1 MNRKRKIQNVIS
13 SFLEGHITPE
23 QLTTYGETLVI
34 GRNNCPLQQCLKAVE
49 TMFPRLGPWVFTME
63 PRGLMLHWQYEG
75 PVNPVTFTDTIIEWD
90 AKKSIGYNQLLNMT
104 SMTEDIR
111 LVCVSWDHYKLS
123 KASER
128 NTDDSEEEEKGGGEE
143 TYQEDHHSSGSQ
155 PVWCWLWVISFPISV
170 CLYFI
175 LKYTSKLLK

>member
-1 MNRKRKIQNVIS
+1 MHRKGKIQNVIS
-13 SFLEGHITPE
+13 SFLGGHITPE

-34 GRNNCPLQQCLKAVE
+34 GRNDCPLQQCLKAVE
-49 TMFPRLGPWVFTME
+49 TMFPQLGPWVFTME

-75 PVNPVTFTDTIIEWD
+75 PLNPATVTDTIIDWD
-90 AKKSIGYNQLLNMT
+90 AKKSIGSKQLLKMT
-104 SMTEDIR
+104 SVTEDIR
-111 LVCVSWDHYKLS
+111 LVCVGWNSYKLS

-128 NTDDSEEEEKGGGEE
+128 NTDDSDGEEEGRGE
-143 TYQEDHHSSGSQ
+143 TFQGDHTSESH
-155 PVWCWLWVISFPISV
+155 PIWCWLWVISFPISV